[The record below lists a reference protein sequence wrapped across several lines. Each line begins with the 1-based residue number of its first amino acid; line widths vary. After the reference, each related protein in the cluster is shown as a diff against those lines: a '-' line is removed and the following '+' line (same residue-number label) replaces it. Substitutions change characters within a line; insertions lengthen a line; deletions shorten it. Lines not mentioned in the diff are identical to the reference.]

1 MIDSMQNEDFQNSR
15 NVRIPKRRMEI
26 LESSIKEIEK
36 RGRVKLEITDSI
48 TIKGEPFDV
57 FIVSNVITAIG
68 RGFDYSEASLIFDD
82 YILYV
87 LNISKDQKELRR
99 IRSRLIGTYGKV
111 RKRIEEITNTK
122 ISVFGKTVSII
133 GKDDDLERARLALE
147 KIIEG
152 KTHSMVFKFLEAKDK
167 N

>member
-1 MIDSMQNEDFQNSR
+1 MIGSMHEEEFRDSR
-15 NVRIPKRRMEI
+15 NVRIPKKRMEI
-26 LESSIKEIEK
+26 LESCRKDIEK
-36 RGRVKLEITDSI
+36 RGHVKLEITDSI
-48 TIKGEPFDV
+48 TIAGEPFDV
-57 FIVSNVITAIG
+57 FIANNIITAIG
-68 RGFDYSEASLIFDD
+68 RGFDYSEASLLFGEH
-82 YILYV
+82 ILYV
-87 LNISKDQKELRR
+87 INISKEQKELIR

-111 RKRIEEITNTK
+111 RKRIEAITHTK

-133 GKDDDLERARLALE
+133 GKDDGLERARLAIE